1 MGRSNKEGRNV
12 PGPATGEALKSA
24 LKDALA
30 AKGDGSYQSR
40 YQTKAVQPAAPTSTP
55 SGDLAAGIAKLKS
68 PTSNIEQGIK
78 AGGG

>member
-12 PGPATGEALKSA
+12 AGPATGEALKSA
-24 LKDALA
+24 LKDALS
-30 AKGDGSYQSR
+30 AKGESL

-68 PTSNIEQGIK
+68 PTSNIEPQVNSMDH
-78 AGGG
+78 